1 MEHKT
6 VIKLFDIVEMLLILT
21 AGFFLLK
28 ILFGFSLGLEAL
40 VELDTMLRGKKKKKY
55 FLVMVSF

>member
-6 VIKLFDIVEMLLILT
+6 VIKLFDIVEILLILT

-28 ILFGFSLGLEAL
+28 IMFGFSMGMEAW
-40 VELDTMLRGKKKKKY
+40 VELDNLIRGY
-55 FLVMVSF
+55 

>member
-6 VIKLFDIVEMLLILT
+6 VIKLFDVVEMLLILS

-28 ILFGFSLGLEAL
+28 ILFGFAFGLEAL
-40 VELDTMLRGKKKKKY
+40 ANLDTMLRGY
-55 FLVMVSF
+55 

>member
-40 VELDTMLRGKKKKKY
+40 VELDTMLRGY
-55 FLVMVSF
+55 

>member
-6 VIKLFDIVEMLLILT
+6 VIKIFDVVEMILILT

-28 ILFGFSLGLEAL
+28 VLFGFSMVMQAWA
-40 VELDTMLRGKKKKKY
+40 ELDTLLRGY
-55 FLVMVSF
+55 

>member
-6 VIKLFDIVEMLLILT
+6 VIKIFDVVEMVLILT

-28 ILFGFSLGLEAL
+28 IMFGFSLGMEAWA
-40 VELDTMLRGKKKKKY
+40 ELDNLMRGY
-55 FLVMVSF
+55 

>member
-21 AGFFLLK
+21 VGFFLLK
-28 ILFGFSLGLEAL
+28 ILFGFALGLEAL
-40 VELDTMLRGKKKKKY
+40 ANLDTMLRGY
-55 FLVMVSF
+55 